1 MTRRFGEDH
10 PLEEKNSYKE
20 FVEYL
25 VLNNKILYSDV
36 PYHLRIHN
44 LALFYYA
51 VRVARDHLQDGS
63 QFVSVMEQ
71 FLLDIDEIEKQSEV
85 NMGLRRRAL
94 DAILGVEKLFA
105 GVVEFDEF
113 IQQQKRTRTWLFTN

>member
-1 MTRRFGEDH
+1 MDG
-10 PLEEKNSYKE
+10 KNEYKD

-36 PYHLRIHN
+36 PYNIRIHN
-44 LALFYYA
+44 VALFYYA

-71 FLLDIDEIEKQSEV
+71 FLLDIDEIEKQSQV
-85 NMGLRRRAL
+85 NIRLRRRAL
-94 DAILGVEKLFA
+94 DAIFGVEKIFA

-113 IQQQKRTRTWLFTN
+113 IRQQKRTRLWLFKN